1 MPTQVKMSPFS
12 FILVTMFLLAL
23 QYLHTIY
30 LVIDKKEIL
39 QGLIEQF
46 SEDFWGNFTKDTSQ

>member
-1 MPTQVKMSPFS
+1 
-12 FILVTMFLLAL
+12 MFLLAL

-30 LVIDKKEIL
+30 LVTEKKKEIL

-46 SEDFWGNFTKDTSQ
+46 GQDFWGIFTKDTSQ

>member
-1 MPTQVKMSPFS
+1 
-12 FILVTMFLLAL
+12 MFLLAL

-30 LVIDKKEIL
+30 LVTEKKKKEIL

-46 SEDFWGNFTKDTSQ
+46 GQDFWGIFTKDTSQ